1 MYVDGMQCRTRRHIL
16 FYILVNQLTPTEAIR
31 RCSNSF
37 TPAFD
42 IVNHN
47 PMIPSFLRE
56 KYQLFYNDLIERLK
70 VDMSILDY
78 NYTRLNKYIT
88 MVIEEQIR
96 VFVLRRNEVQPIEEN
111 EYSLALEFFL
121 QFDGMFHHSFIV
133 MFKRLFVI

>member
-1 MYVDGMQCRTRRHIL
+1 MPCKTNRHIL
-16 FYILVNQLTPTEAIR
+16 FHILVNQLTQIEAIR

-47 PMIPSFLRE
+47 PLIPSFLRE
-56 KYQLFYNDLIERLK
+56 KYQLFYSDLIERLK
-70 VDMSILDY
+70 VDMTILDY
-78 NYTRLNKYIT
+78 NYTRLTKYIT

-96 VFVLRRNEVQPIEEN
+96 VFVLRRNEVQLIEEL

-121 QFDGMFHHSFIV
+121 QFDGMFHHRFRV
-133 MFKRLFVI
+133 MFKFLIVL